1 MRLLRLFSGQIPTAK
16 KIKIRYAELAME
28 LMKIEHL
35 IQYASLAAGLM
46 VLEYII
52 RYPRPTYAARLG
64 EPVVNDT
71 K

>member
-1 MRLLRLFSGQIPTAK
+1 
-16 KIKIRYAELAME
+16 ME